1 MSSFFSEH
9 VTDEEFEFV
18 FKKLCTMVVFYE
30 KKRLSVSAVFIFL
43 VDNPEFVDY
52 LVEEA
57 NLGNRM
63 DAFRKIVKMYPNIV
77 KSKVVLYRALEIS
90 AIKNKKHDNKETSE
104 CDENNDSFVGL
115 GKDDLQSVAKSNRDS
130 KQPPVSKKRKLRC
143 DTAGNTTKS
152 SKTRRISRK
161 K

>member
-57 NLGNRM
+57 NLGS
-63 DAFRKIVKMYPNIV
+63 KIEGCI
-77 KSKVVLYRALEIS
+77 I
-90 AIKNKKHDNKETSE
+90 
-104 CDENNDSFVGL
+104 
-115 GKDDLQSVAKSNRDS
+115 
-130 KQPPVSKKRKLRC
+130 
-143 DTAGNTTKS
+143 
-152 SKTRRISRK
+152 
-161 K
+161 